1 MMLKC
6 HRRSRAATRLGGS
19 HAKVFYR
26 VRDGRPPEVDH
37 RLRPRRGHR
46 RGRDEEVPRQ
56 PLGRDRRVDGWVPRA
71 VARGLRERLPR
82 LRPAKGARRARRRVR
97 RRRGLEDPQVGRRLG
112 LQERQER
119 RRQDGQGDTRP
130 RHLPRMGPL
139 PRGRRHQGPRRR
151 LRRGDRAPGDRQAAA
166 ARLPRKAGVRLR
178 RHHARR
184 QPEEVLDLRLPE
196 VARQGQAG
204 GRWRGSGRSPP

>member
-46 RGRDEEVPRQ
+46 RGRGEEVPRQ
-56 PLGRDRRVDGWVPRA
+56 PLGRDRRVDGRVPRA

-82 LRPAKGARRARRRVR
+82 LRPAEGARRARRRVR

-130 RHLPRMGPL
+130 TTSPPYGSPPPRSKASGTSPAPTTGR
-139 PRGRRHQGPRRR
+139 PRAWRPPSSGCSPSSQSEGSPTAAPRPP
-151 LRRGDRAPGDRQAAA
+151 AT
-166 ARLPRKAGVRLR
+166 
-178 RHHARR
+178 
-184 QPEEVLDLRLPE
+184 
-196 VARQGQAG
+196 
-204 GRWRGSGRSPP
+204 RGSTGPTTS

>member
-56 PLGRDRRVDGWVPRA
+56 PLGRDRRVDGRVPRA

-82 LRPAKGARRARRRVR
+82 LRPAKGARRRVR

-151 LRRGDRAPGDRQAAA
+151 LRRGDARAWRPPSSGCSPSSQGGGSSTAA
-166 ARLPRKAGVRLR
+166 PRPPAT
-178 RHHARR
+178 
-184 QPEEVLDLRLPE
+184 
-196 VARQGQAG
+196 
-204 GRWRGSGRSPP
+204 RGSTGPTTS

>member
-82 LRPAKGARRARRRVR
+82 LRPAAGARRARRRVR

-130 RHLPRMGPL
+130 RHLPPYGSPP
-139 PRGRRHQGPRRR
+139 PRSKASGTSPAPTTGRPRAWRPPSSGCSPSSQGGGSSTAAPRPP
-151 LRRGDRAPGDRQAAA
+151 AT
-166 ARLPRKAGVRLR
+166 
-178 RHHARR
+178 
-184 QPEEVLDLRLPE
+184 
-196 VARQGQAG
+196 
-204 GRWRGSGRSPP
+204 RGSTGPTTS

>member
-119 RRQDGQGDTRP
+119 RRQDGVSVNLFFTSF
-130 RHLPRMGPL
+130 
-139 PRGRRHQGPRRR
+139 
-151 LRRGDRAPGDRQAAA
+151 AKQAH
-166 ARLPRKAGVRLR
+166 RSRK
-178 RHHARR
+178 
-184 QPEEVLDLRLPE
+184 
-196 VARQGQAG
+196 G
-204 GRWRGSGRSPP
+204 GFTGYANAFSPIPVTA

>member
-1 MMLKC
+1 MMSKC
-6 HRRSRAATRLGGS
+6 HRRSRAATSLGGS

-56 PLGRDRRVDGWVPRA
+56 PLGRGRGVDVGLPRP
-71 VARGLRERLPR
+71 VARRLRERLPR
-82 LRPAKGARRARRRVR
+82 LRPAEGALRARRRLR

-112 LQERQER
+112 LEERQER

-139 PRGRRHQGPRRR
+139 PPRSKASGTSPAPTTGRPRAWRPPSSGCSPSSQGEGSSTAAPRPP
-151 LRRGDRAPGDRQAAA
+151 AT
-166 ARLPRKAGVRLR
+166 
-178 RHHARR
+178 
-184 QPEEVLDLRLPE
+184 
-196 VARQGQAG
+196 
-204 GRWRGSGRSPP
+204 RGSTGPTTS